1 MPKEM
6 CLQVWNRCHSCVRS
20 RGLASEHGGRK
31 QNDLW
36 SVSAKEGSP
45 FAPTTALDCAATG
58 APAGS
63 AYTYVWTARGAT
75 TNTDLLVSG
84 TGGPTPTFAVPDEVD
99 DNETHE
105 YLLTV
110 SAANAEDASAEV
122 TVTVLNLGSIALICA
137 SPPLVYEG
145 SEDFALVCSV
155 SGDTGGANYTYE
167 WTARG
172 ATQNTDELSATNI
185 ASPTFAVP
193 DEVDETTTYEY
204 ALTARAENVE
214 DATAE
219 VTVTV
224 LNRGT
229 LAVACA
235 PPPLV
240 YEGSENF
247 ALDCTA
253 SGAPVGSVYEYV
265 WTTRGST
272 ANTDLLISGT
282 DSPTPTFAVPDAVD
296 RATTYEYLLTAS
308 AKNAESGSA
317 AVTVTVLN
325 AGALHVV
332 CTDPPSVYEGS
343 EDFDLDCSASGAPS
357 GSAYEYA
364 WTARGSTPNT
374 DLLTSGTDGPTPT
387 FDVPD
392 EIDETT
398 TYEYLLTV
406 SAENA
411 ESGSSA
417 VTVTVL
423 NAGALHVACADPP
436 SLYEGSA
443 DLALDCSASGA
454 PSGSEYNYVWTG
466 RGSTVVPGQLS
477 STTVAKPTFDVP
489 EEVASDE
496 TYEYMLTVSADN
508 AEDATAN
515 VTVTVLN
522 KKALE
527 VACATPSPVYEGS
540 EDFALDCTASGVPVG
555 SVYEYVWTTRGS
567 TANTDL
573 LIAGTDGPT
582 PTFDVP
588 EEVDEEKTY
597 EYLLTASAENAIDAT
612 AEVTVTVLNLGSIA
626 LICASPPLVYE
637 GSEDFALVCS
647 VSGDTGGANYTYE
660 WTARGATQNTD
671 ELSATNIASPTFY
684 VPDAL
689 DRATTY
695 EYLLTAR
702 AENVED
708 ATAEVTVT
716 VLNRGTLAVACAP
729 PPLVYEGSENFAL
742 DCTASGAP
750 EDSEYDIRHGRRRD
764 STANTDLLSQRH
776 GHFFADRST
785 CRTR

>member
-1 MPKEM
+1 MTVLNKKALNVACATPSP
-6 CLQVWNRCHSCVRS
+6 VY
-20 RGLASEHGGRK
+20 
-31 QNDLW
+31 
-36 SVSAKEGSP
+36 EGS
-45 FAPTTALDCAATG
+45 ADLALDCAATG

-308 AKNAESGSA
+308 AKNAEVRFGSGDGDGVECGSA
-317 AVTVTVLN
+317 AR
-325 AGALHVV
+325 GMH
-332 CTDPPSVYEGS
+332 
-343 EDFDLDCSASGAPS
+343 
-357 GSAYEYA
+357 GSAF
-364 WTARGSTPNT
+364 G
-374 DLLTSGTDGPTPT
+374 L
-387 FDVPD
+387 
-392 EIDETT
+392 
-398 TYEYLLTV
+398 
-406 SAENA
+406 
-411 ESGSSA
+411 
-417 VTVTVL
+417 
-423 NAGALHVACADPP
+423 
-436 SLYEGSA
+436 
-443 DLALDCSASGA
+443 
-454 PSGSEYNYVWTG
+454 
-466 RGSTVVPGQLS
+466 
-477 STTVAKPTFDVP
+477 
-489 EEVASDE
+489 
-496 TYEYMLTVSADN
+496 
-508 AEDATAN
+508 
-515 VTVTVLN
+515 
-522 KKALE
+522 
-527 VACATPSPVYEGS
+527 
-540 EDFALDCTASGVPVG
+540 
-555 SVYEYVWTTRGS
+555 
-567 TANTDL
+567 
-573 LIAGTDGPT
+573 
-582 PTFDVP
+582 
-588 EEVDEEKTY
+588 
-597 EYLLTASAENAIDAT
+597 
-612 AEVTVTVLNLGSIA
+612 
-626 LICASPPLVYE
+626 
-637 GSEDFALVCS
+637 
-647 VSGDTGGANYTYE
+647 
-660 WTARGATQNTD
+660 
-671 ELSATNIASPTFY
+671 
-684 VPDAL
+684 
-689 DRATTY
+689 
-695 EYLLTAR
+695 
-702 AENVED
+702 
-708 ATAEVTVT
+708 
-716 VLNRGTLAVACAP
+716 
-729 PPLVYEGSENFAL
+729 
-742 DCTASGAP
+742 
-750 EDSEYDIRHGRRRD
+750 
-764 STANTDLLSQRH
+764 
-776 GHFFADRST
+776 
-785 CRTR
+785 